1 MSTISPLI
9 RVFSWDVAEIASPVG
24 HRTVPGGSFAFKH
37 MVSSGCMTADPL
49 NPATTSGVLL
59 FEGTKFDL
67 TNLPLPPH
75 LASKPAC
82 LTFNLANS
90 GVAVSD
96 LSLFLI
102 DDSALRAGVWSGA
115 GSGIVQI
122 MQGGSSWLYNLS
134 MPSGSSPVLTT
145 SIPSIPNV
153 RRQDGT
159 AALAAQDDLN
169 SSEFVYLN
177 LILPIGFPL
186 GSFGVCGS
194 GLLRFGLVFNYWA
207 NDYLLSF

>member
-1 MSTISPLI
+1 
-9 RVFSWDVAEIASPVG
+9 
-24 HRTVPGGSFAFKH
+24 
-37 MVSSGCMTADPL
+37 MTADPL

-122 MQGGSSWLYNLS
+122 MQGGSSWLYYLS

>member
-9 RVFSWDVAEIASPVG
+9 RVFAWDVAEIASPVG
-24 HRTVPGGSFAFKH
+24 SRTVPGGSFAFKH

-67 TNLPLPPH
+67 TNLPPPPH

>member
-9 RVFSWDVAEIASPVG
+9 RVFAWDVAEIASPVG
-24 HRTVPGGSFAFKH
+24 SRTVPGGSFAFKH

-67 TNLPLPPH
+67 TNLPPPPH

-102 DDSALRAGVWSGA
+102 NDSALRAGVWSGA

-194 GLLRFGLVFNYWA
+194 GLLRFGLVFNYWP